1 MDLILKKLLGL
12 LEEEIFLC
20 SEFVLMLQKEKEAV
34 VSSDFDDLDTI
45 CKGKETFIL
54 KIKILE
60 DQRRH
65 IIEKAADFLEIPYQF
80 LTLTKLSEM
89 VEEPYSSSLKKSNSN
104 LLALSQTIQEI
115 NQSNKPVL
123 LHFLKLVRSSMS
135 MLENLMFPDSVY
147 YRSDR
152 MQCKNQCGRVVSGLI

>member
-12 LEEEIFLC
+12 LEEEIYLC
-20 SEFVLMLQKEKEAV
+20 SELVSMLQKEKEAV
-34 VSSDFDDLDTI
+34 VSSDLDDLNTI

-60 DQRRH
+60 DQRSH
-65 IIEKAADFLEIPYQF
+65 IIEKAADLMDLPSRF

-89 VEEPYSSSLKKSNSN
+89 VEEPYSSSLKKSGSN
-104 LLALSQTIQEI
+104 LFALLQTIQKI
-115 NQSNKPVL
+115 NQSNKPVV
-123 LHFLKLVRSSMS
+123 LHSLKLVRSSMS

-147 YRSDR
+147 YCSDC
-152 MQCKNQCGRVVSGLI
+152 MQGKNQCGRVVSGLI